1 MTKTNRNTPRRAV
14 LWKGKLEFGE
24 FAFECQIRNIS
35 LGGAKLNAGLPLP
48 PGTKFKLHLDRIG
61 QLTGTVAWADDDLLG
76 IRFEADPKFIREALG
91 ESAERFGLVEGVEE
105 EDEAAA
111 GGE

>member
-1 MTKTNRNTPRRAV
+1 MSKTKRIAPRRAV

-24 FAFECQIRNIS
+24 FTFECQIRNIS
-35 LGGAKLNAGLPLP
+35 LSGAKVNAGLPLP

-61 QLTGTVAWADDDLLG
+61 EVTGTVAWADEDLLG

-91 ESAERFGLVEGVEE
+91 ESAERFGLVEDSNV
-105 EDEAAA
+105 DEAMA
-111 GGE
+111 GSE

>member
-1 MTKTNRNTPRRAV
+1 MSKSKRSTPRRSV

-61 QLTGTVAWADDDLLG
+61 QVKGTVAWAEDDLLG
-76 IRFEADPKFIREALG
+76 IRFEADPKFIRDALG
-91 ESAERFGLVEGVEE
+91 ETAERFGLVEDLE
-105 EDEAAA
+105 EDEAEST
-111 GGE
+111 G

>member
-1 MTKTNRNTPRRAV
+1 MSKSKRSTPRRSV

-35 LGGAKLNAGLPLP
+35 LGGAKVNAGLPLP

-61 QLTGTVAWADDDLLG
+61 QVEGTVAWAEDDLLG
-76 IRFEADPKFIREALG
+76 IRFEADPKFIKEALG
-91 ESAERFGLVEGVEE
+91 ETAERFGLVEDLE
-105 EDEAAA
+105 EDEAEST
-111 GGE
+111 G

>member
-1 MTKTNRNTPRRAV
+1 MSKTNRGTPRRSV

-24 FAFECQIRNIS
+24 YAFECQIRNIS
-35 LGGAKLNAGLPLP
+35 LGGAKLTAGLPLP
-48 PGTKFKLHLDRIG
+48 PGTKFKLRLDRIG
-61 QLTGTVAWADDDLLG
+61 VVSGTVAWADDDLLG

-91 ESAERFGLVEGVEE
+91 ESAERFGLVEEGET
-105 EDEAAA
+105 DEAAA